1 MAHKI
6 LLTGGAGY
14 IGSHTCVE
22 LAAAGYDVVILD
34 NFSNSRPDVLDRL
47 EVITGAPVTCYTG
60 DVRDRA
66 LLDRIF
72 AEQEVSA
79 VIHFAAL

>member
-1 MAHKI
+1 MWSWSRP
-6 LLTGGAGY
+6 GY
-14 IGSHTCVE
+14 E
-22 LAAAGYDVVILD
+22 VVILD

-72 AEQEVSA
+72 AEHGSPRSS
-79 VIHFAAL
+79 ISPR